1 VEVSL
6 FQYLTYTTEKP
17 EKNAVETY
25 MRAYGSYQ
33 AGLEAFVSDLEQ
45 SGLKLE
51 TFVRKINSEGLPP
64 VGSIEYFKPD
74 FI

>member
-1 VEVSL
+1 
-6 FQYLTYTTEKP
+6 LTYTTEKP

-33 AGLEAFVSDLEQ
+33 AGLEAFVSDLER
-45 SGLKLE
+45 SSLKLE
-51 TFVRKINSEGLPP
+51 TFVRKVNLEGILP
-64 VGSIEYFKPD
+64 VGSLEYFKPD